1 MEDSI
6 KKGQEI
12 ELDIETLAFGGRGIA
27 KANGFVVFVENA
39 IPGQRVKARVYR
51 KRKGFAEARA
61 LEILQSSP
69 EEVEAKCPHF
79 GECGGCRSQNLDYT
93 AQLKYKHQQVVESL
107 ERLGGFTKPPVSKT
121 LASPEQF
128 YYRNKMEYSFGR
140 KRWVTKSE
148 VDEEVVSKPKD
159 FALGLHIRGRFDKI
173 LDLDTCFLQSPE
185 SVEILNFVREF
196 VLQTEIPAYSTKDH
210 TGFWRHLVIREGKN
224 TGERLINFVTAENPK
239 HDNVV
244 EELAAKLT
252 EKFEDTTTVIQNI
265 NRKKAQ
271 VAFGDEERILFGP
284 GSIQEKIGDYTFQ
297 ISANSFFQTN
307 TKGAEILYEKVVEF
321 ADFRKDEMVY
331 DLYCGAG
338 TISIYIADK
347 VKEVVGFELI
357 RSAVKDAK
365 FNCQLN
371 SVENCLFV
379 TGDLKD
385 SLKVSLENSEKW
397 GTPSTVIID
406 PPRAGMH
413 NNVVQGVLRLQPE
426 KIVYVSCNPAT
437 FARDAKS
444 LCQVEYELMKVQ
456 PVDMFPMTPH
466 IELVSLLKRVED

>member
-27 KANGFVVFVENA
+27 RANGFVIFVENA

-69 EEVEAKCPHF
+69 EEVEARCPHF
-79 GECGGCRSQNLDYT
+79 GECGGCRFQNLDYK
-93 AQLKYKHQQVVESL
+93 AQLKYKLQQVIESL
-107 ERLGGFTKPPVSKT
+107 ERLGGFANPPVLET

-224 TGERLINFVTAENPK
+224 TGERLINLVTAENPE
-239 HDNVV
+239 HDSVV
-244 EELAAKLT
+244 EKLAAKLT

-271 VAFGDEERILFGP
+271 IAFGDEERILFGP
-284 GSIQEKIGDYTFQ
+284 GSIQEKIGDLTFQ

-307 TKGAEILYEKVVEF
+307 TKGAEILYEKVAEF
-321 ADFRKDEMVY
+321 ADFRSDETIF
-331 DLYCGAG
+331 DLYCGAA
-338 TISIYIADK
+338 TISLYVANK

-371 SVENCLFV
+371 GVENCSFV
-379 TGDLKD
+379 AGDLKD
-385 SLKVSLENSEKW
+385 SLKLGLENSEKW
-397 GTPSTVIID
+397 GTPSTVTID

-413 NNVVQGVLRLQPE
+413 DNVVQGVLKLQPE

-437 FARDAKS
+437 FARDAKA
-444 LCQVEYELMKVQ
+444 LCQLDYELTKVQ